1 MEDAPVYGEVYRPVW
16 HSAREGPEVLA
27 LHCQEKRS
35 HVLTV
40 KTAILFPAMYFCVTR
55 DRPRNRVILRLH
67 DVRIHRIY
75 IVDSNWLF
83 YHSLFKALNP
93 ASEIVAI
100 SNLLVCPPWER
111 FILMELTKFR
121 EGCGRYSF
129 VVAKLALKSDAQI
142 PQANTINA

>member
-83 YHSLFKALNP
+83 YHSLFKALTP
-93 ASEIVAI
+93 PSEIIAI
-100 SNLLVCPPWER
+100 SNLLPYPTCTPHT
-111 FILMELTKFR
+111 L
-121 EGCGRYSF
+121 
-129 VVAKLALKSDAQI
+129 LKI
-142 PQANTINA
+142 TI